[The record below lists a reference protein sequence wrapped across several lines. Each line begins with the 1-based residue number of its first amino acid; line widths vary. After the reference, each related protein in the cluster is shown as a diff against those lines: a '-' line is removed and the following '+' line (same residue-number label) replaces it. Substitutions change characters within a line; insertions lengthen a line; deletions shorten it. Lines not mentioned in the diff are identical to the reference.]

1 MGGPLSNWS
10 WLKASLPSSHGGLNL
25 RSASLH
31 APAAFLASSTASKH
45 LVECILGHPPSSTL
59 HTIPVVRALATTA
72 AGKILM
78 ISMSLYG
85 NALFPTA
92 LMRPPSRTYS
102 LLPPP
107 FAHELWHTLQVCL
120 MQGTGLM
127 WHHWVFTF
135 KTENSNAA
143 CGTGWEFL
151 SKVIHFLA
159 QNAGTLLTSL
169 VITRLGVVEM
179 VTAFPGIMIRDMV
192 FSAALAPSKETPGLL
207 ASSLSR
213 PADILLPNWKGGHP
227 AALDVHVISPLQ
239 QQTLNEASFT
249 PGHALQVRKLASSL
263 SACRLALHSSGSR
276 NVRWPC

>member
-1 MGGPLSNWS
+1 MRFYFGARARAILDDVIRTLG
-10 WLKASLPSSHGGLNL
+10 
-25 RSASLH
+25 
-31 APAAFLASSTASKH
+31 
-45 LVECILGHPPSSTL
+45 ECACSVYLMT
-59 HTIPVVRALATTA
+59 
-72 AGKILM
+72 GKILM

-107 FAHELWHTLQVCL
+107 SAHELWHTFQVCL

-127 WHHWVFTF
+127 WCHQHHWVFTF

-169 VITRLGVVEM
+169 VITRLGVVET
-179 VTAFPGIMIRDMV
+179 VTGFPGIMPYVTWSSLQPSLQPWPLPRRPLA
-192 FSAALAPSKETPGLL
+192 SLPAPSL
-207 ASSLSR
+207 AQLISFY
-213 PADILLPNWKGGHP
+213 PIGKG
-227 AALDVHVISPLQ
+227 AVLQ
-239 QQTLNEASFT
+239 LWMSM
-249 PGHALQVRKLASSL
+249 
-263 SACRLALHSSGSR
+263 
-276 NVRWPC
+276 

>member
-1 MGGPLSNWS
+1 
-10 WLKASLPSSHGGLNL
+10 
-25 RSASLH
+25 
-31 APAAFLASSTASKH
+31 
-45 LVECILGHPPSSTL
+45 
-59 HTIPVVRALATTA
+59 
-72 AGKILM
+72 M

-107 FAHELWHTLQVCL
+107 SAHELWHTLQVCL

-127 WHHWVFTF
+127 WCHQHHWVFTF

-169 VITRLGVVEM
+169 VITRLGVVET
-179 VTAFPGIMIRDMV
+179 VIAFPGIMPYVTWSSLQPSLQPWHLPRRPLA
-192 FSAALAPSKETPGLL
+192 SLPAPSL
-207 ASSLSR
+207 AQLISFY
-213 PADILLPNWKGGHP
+213 PIGKG
-227 AALDVHVISPLQ
+227 AVLQ
-239 QQTLNEASFT
+239 LWMSM
-249 PGHALQVRKLASSL
+249 
-263 SACRLALHSSGSR
+263 
-276 NVRWPC
+276 